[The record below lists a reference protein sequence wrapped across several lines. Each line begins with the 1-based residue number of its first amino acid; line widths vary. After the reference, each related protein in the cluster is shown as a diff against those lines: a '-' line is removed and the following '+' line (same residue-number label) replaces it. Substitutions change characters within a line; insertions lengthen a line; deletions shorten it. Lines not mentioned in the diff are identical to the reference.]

1 MFEASFTLYRYLENL
16 IFKKMTYFIS
26 MTMTHLG
33 YANVNKLLHCNNYAL
48 SLMYS
53 NNFTGYIEEMTL

>member
-1 MFEASFTLYRYLENL
+1 
-16 IFKKMTYFIS
+16 

-33 YANVNKLLHCNNYAL
+33 YANINKLLHCNNYAL